1 MMAYEANKRIRSE
14 GVTKIRM
21 KASRRIR
28 LEAEARTFW
37 EARGQIQRDGEAIIQ
52 AVAKKKVLQ

>member
-1 MMAYEANKRIRSE
+1 MTAWEANNRIRSE
-14 GVTKIRM
+14 GVTKIHI